1 MKKVNA
7 KTYNKLLNFVPA
19 IKSVASTGLPTLR
32 CGSQLAKRYMLGES
46 MKLISILVIAVF
58 LFSCASV
65 PSGYTTSE
73 EVEAALQG
81 KSKEFVVTT
90 IGAPNSR
97 IQVEDNIESW
107 TYTSFAS
114 GLTGGEC
121 KMTVTF
127 VGDSV
132 VKTVLNAADRS
143 WVSYPL
149 GSCRNLLKDL

>member
-1 MKKVNA
+1 MNA
-7 KTYNKLLNFVPA
+7 ASRSIRVYPSLNNL
-19 IKSVASTGLPTLR
+19 S
-32 CGSQLAKRYMLGES
+32 GETRKGYVFGDAL
-46 MKLISILVIAVF
+46 KLISIVVIAVL
-58 LFSCASV
+58 LFSCASI
-65 PSGYTTSE
+65 PSGYTSPE
-73 EVEAALQG
+73 EVEAALKG
-81 KSKEFVVTT
+81 KSKAFVVTA

-97 IQVEDNIESW
+97 VQVEKNIESW

-132 VKTVLNAADRS
+132 TKTVLNAADRS

>member
-1 MKKVNA
+1 MKH
-7 KTYNKLLNFVPA
+7 LF
-19 IKSVASTGLPTLR
+19 TL
-32 CGSQLAKRYMLGES
+32 
-46 MKLISILVIAVF
+46 IFSIF
-58 LFSCASV
+58 LFSCTSV

-73 EVEAALQG
+73 EVEAALKG
-81 KSKEFVVTT
+81 KNKEFVVTT

-97 IQVEDNIESW
+97 IQVAENVESW
-107 TYTSFAS
+107 TYNSFAS

-127 VGDSV
+127 VGDLV
-132 VKTVLNAADRS
+132 KKTVVNAADRS

>member
-1 MKKVNA
+1 MDLMP
-7 KTYNKLLNFVPA
+7 NKALLPDKFSA
-19 IKSVASTGLPTLR
+19 ALQICRRAR
-32 CGSQLAKRYMLGES
+32 RYMLGEA

-58 LFSCASV
+58 LFACASV

-73 EVEAALQG
+73 EVEAALKG
-81 KSKEFVVTT
+81 KNKEFVVTT

-97 IQVEDNIESW
+97 IHVEDNIESW

-132 VKTVLNAADRS
+132 AKTVLNAADRS

-149 GSCRNLLKDL
+149 GSCRNLLKDLKNPVSKIV